1 MQLEY
6 PIVNYLRKV
15 NGQHIVNQQLQLGV
29 YFSTEIML
37 HNGRINQQVFF
48 FAQNQQVNMRQKSW
62 PWAD

>member
-37 HNGRINQQVFF
+37 HNGRINQQVIFF
-48 FAQNQQVNMRQKSW
+48 CTEPTSKHETKELTMS
-62 PWAD
+62 

>member
-6 PIVNYLRKV
+6 PIVNYLHKV

-37 HNGRINQQVFF
+37 HNGRINQQVIFF
-48 FAQNQQVNMRQKSW
+48 LRRTNK
-62 PWAD
+62 